1 MNKKEFCFKRGTI
14 LNSFIKENNNKIRV
28 LIVEEDED
36 ICSLLAAT
44 CGLQGFETIKT
55 DSSDACLNAIKNSE
69 EKLDVVIMSGKI
81 AEDKGAQLILKIK
94 EIDPIIKIITLIDNE
109 SNKTRILEYGA
120 DDFIVKPVSAET
132 VLDKV
137 TLILAKER

>member
-1 MNKKEFCFKRGTI
+1 M
-14 LNSFIKENNNKIRV
+14 NSFNKESNNKIRI
-28 LIVEEDED
+28 LIVEEDKD

-55 DSSDACLNAIKNSE
+55 DSSDTCLDAIKNSE

-81 AEDKGAQLILKIK
+81 AEDKGALLILKIK
-94 EIDPIIKIITLIDNE
+94 EIDPIIKIIALIDNE

-120 DDFIVKPVSAET
+120 DDFVVKPVSAET

-137 TLILAKER
+137 TVILAREP